1 MITDRIID
9 ASDGHFTHRVTG
21 RAPVLIASL
30 APALI
35 ARLSVRP
42 RRVVGL

>member
-1 MITDRIID
+1 MITDRGND
-9 ASDGHFTHRVTG
+9 HFTDHSTPGATG
-21 RAPVLIASL
+21 RALVLIASL

>member
-1 MITDRIID
+1 MITDD
-9 ASDGHFTHRVTG
+9 VTDLG
-21 RAPVLIASL
+21 TDRAAVLIASL
-30 APALI
+30 ASALI